1 MMRETD
7 VLLPYPEKQTSLVN
21 LCRSASII
29 EEAVE
34 AIYSRKSESL
44 RNLYTTTQGIYRK
57 LRQHTDIEGFSSAT
71 VVQYNSPSEAMSTL
85 MLHNSELSSTYY
97 CENSLTGI

>member
-1 MMRETD
+1 MRETD
-7 VLLPYPEKQTSLVN
+7 VLLPYPEKQTTLIN

-34 AIYSRKSESL
+34 AIYSRKSDSL

-57 LRQHTDIEGFSSAT
+57 LRQHTDVEGFGSAT
-71 VVQYNSPSEAMSTL
+71 VAKYNSPSEAMSTL
-85 MLHNSELSSTYY
+85 MLHNSELGSIY
-97 CENSLTGI
+97 CCEK